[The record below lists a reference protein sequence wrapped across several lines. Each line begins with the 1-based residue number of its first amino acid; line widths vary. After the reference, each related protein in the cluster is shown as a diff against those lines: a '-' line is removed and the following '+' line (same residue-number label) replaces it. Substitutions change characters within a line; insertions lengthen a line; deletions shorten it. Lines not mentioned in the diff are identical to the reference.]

1 MISPYYWSD
10 FAIFFIPFVLHHD
23 LNKECRGAWHSLEHN
38 FRCDEVVAVIDAAE
52 AININGLENTNP
64 LTFSSFQQL
73 SAAFSSFQPLS
84 SHIWV
89 VVIFFHVDDLGN
101 ISGENKQK
109 HLFFLIDLGMACWL
123 CKRLNFSSLRM
134 QTSKTKVGFSMYFGR

>member
-1 MISPYYWSD
+1 MISPHYCSD
-10 FAIFFIPFVLHHD
+10 FAIFLIHFVLHHD
-23 LNKECRGAWHSLEHN
+23 LNEECRGAWHSLQHN
-38 FRCDEVVAVIDAAE
+38 FRCDEVVVVIDAAE

-64 LTFSSFQQL
+64 LTFSSFQL
-73 SAAFSSFQPLS
+73 LS

-109 HLFFLIDLGMACWL
+109 HLFF
-123 CKRLNFSSLRM
+123 
-134 QTSKTKVGFSMYFGR
+134 